1 MIFNTV
7 FLFVF
12 KITCNFIYFVGGA
25 VGFFNAFS
33 TQLSQLMCSRGTNV
47 EKKFKILRYIADILD
62 PTESAHRIIDDRIEK
77 SIK

>member
-1 MIFNTV
+1 
-7 FLFVF
+7 
-12 KITCNFIYFVGGA
+12 
-25 VGFFNAFS
+25 
-33 TQLSQLMCSRGTNV
+33 MCSRGTNV